1 MQTLWNEPED
11 SFSVAT
17 LKMNSV
23 NVSASTLSAQGPARP
38 PRFSPPKR
46 RSVLTLG
53 LRTAFLSRVCGL
65 SR

>member
-11 SFSVAT
+11 SFSVST

-23 NVSASTLSAQGPARP
+23 NVSVSTLSAQGPARP

-46 RSVLTLG
+46 SVLALG